1 MPDPKRILVLDD
13 DAAFVDGLRAALG
26 PDRYMVE
33 TSLHL
38 GDAWSRLRGS
48 TPDLVLCATALPDVD
63 AHELQRELRQD
74 PDLCNLPFV
83 LVGAT
88 PNGEDRIRGLRM
100 GADDFL
106 AKSYEPQEIAAR
118 IGTLLGRIDRIRAEA
133 RRDARRELGALQQAI
148 LGNLSHELRTP
159 VAAILTTLELIA
171 EETFRNAPDQQ
182 QMFVQRALANTQLL
196 RRLVDDLII
205 LSKLQAGDLKLLRRP
220 ISFRELFHLV
230 DADTRAVQ
238 HEFKVRLEI
247 VCEDDVGLNADRE
260 RLRLAVT
267 HLIDNA
273 LKFSEPGA
281 VVVVTAEAVAEG
293 TVEIRV
299 QDSGLGI
306 QAQHLPHIFERFYQ
320 VDSSIRRRYRGMGN
334 GLYIVRKVAQAHG
347 GDVSVRSEPGLGST
361 FILRLTD
368 APSDWPT
375 SLPTT
380 R

>member
-1 MPDPKRILVLDD
+1 
-13 DAAFVDGLRAALG
+13 
-26 PDRYMVE
+26 
-33 TSLHL
+33 
-38 GDAWSRLRGS
+38 
-48 TPDLVLCATALPDVD
+48 
-63 AHELQRELRQD
+63 
-74 PDLCNLPFV
+74 
-83 LVGAT
+83 
-88 PNGEDRIRGLRM
+88 M
-100 GADDFL
+100 GADDVL
-106 AKSYEPQEIAAR
+106 AKSDELQEIVAR
-118 IGTLLGRIDRIRAEA
+118 ICALLSRIDRIRVEA

-159 VAAILTTLELIA
+159 VSAILTTLELIA

-230 DADTRAVQ
+230 DTDTRAVQ
-238 HEFKVRLEI
+238 QEFQVGLKI
-247 VCEDDVGLNADRE
+247 VCEAEVGLNVDRE

-267 HLIDNA
+267 HLVDNA
-273 LKFSEPGA
+273 LKFSEPGTL
-281 VVVVTAEAVAEG
+281 VVVTAEAVAEG

-299 QDSGLGI
+299 QDTGLGI
-306 QAQHLPHIFERFYQ
+306 RAEHLPHIFERFYQ

-334 GLYIVRKVAQAHG
+334 GLYIVRKVVQAHG

-368 APSDWPT
+368 APSDWPA
-375 SLPTT
+375 SRPPTH
-380 R
+380 

>member
-1 MPDPKRILVLDD
+1 MPDAKRILVLDD
-13 DAAFVDGLRAALG
+13 DAAFVDALRAALG
-26 PDRYMVE
+26 PDGYMVE
-33 TSLHL
+33 TSRHV
-38 GDAWSRLRGS
+38 GDAWSRLRGC
-48 TPDLVLCATALPDVD
+48 TPDLVLCSTALPDVD
-63 AHELQRELRQD
+63 AYEFQRELRQD
-74 PDLCNLPFV
+74 PDLCNLLFV

-106 AKSYEPQEIAAR
+106 AKSYEVREIAAR
-118 IGTLLGRIDRIRAEA
+118 IHALLDRMDRIRAEA

-220 ISFRELFHLV
+220 VSFRELFHLV

-238 HEFKVRLEI
+238 HEFQVRLEI
-247 VCEDDVGLNADRE
+247 VCEADVGLNADRE

-281 VVVVTAEAVAEG
+281 VVVVTAEEVAEG

-299 QDSGLGI
+299 QDTGLGI
-306 QAQHLPHIFERFYQ
+306 QSQHLPHIFERFYQ

-347 GDVSVRSEPGLGST
+347 GDVSVRSKLGQGST

-368 APSDWPT
+368 APSDWPA
-375 SLPTT
+375 SRPTT